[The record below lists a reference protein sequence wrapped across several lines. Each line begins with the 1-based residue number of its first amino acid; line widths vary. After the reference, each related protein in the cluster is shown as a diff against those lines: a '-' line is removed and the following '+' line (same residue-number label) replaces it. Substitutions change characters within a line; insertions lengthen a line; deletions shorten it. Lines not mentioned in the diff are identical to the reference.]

1 MKAFWTRRLIGQW
14 IMVMLLALG
23 ISQVLFY
30 FIFRAEQM
38 RSLREVR
45 REEFLA
51 RTASVVRLVNT
62 VGPEL
67 HSEILGAA
75 NTPVVRFWFTTAS
88 IEDPIAWQ
96 NEGRNKMLEPPRPPA
111 AADLPPQADAKWD
124 KQHPNERPET
134 ASARLMHLEDWNGFG
149 LQMPVGPNLWLQGV
163 YAKPASTGPPWYYH
177 LSMGISAVLL
187 TLGAVMLVRRVGRP
201 LERLAEAA
209 EKVGR
214 GEEMAPLPEEGADD
228 IRHTTA
234 AFNRMQERL
243 RRFVQD
249 RTQMV
254 AAMSHDLRTPITS
267 MRLRAEF
274 ISEADTREKIIATLD
289 EMKAI
294 AESTLAFAREEAATE
309 PTRTVDLNALLESL
323 CDDLAGL
330 GWDVTFAPGNRTPWR
345 CRPDAMRRAV
355 RNVVE
360 NSVRYGH
367 RARVALEVRGQRA
380 LITVDDDGT
389 GISEED
395 SERVFNPF
403 VRLESS
409 RNRGTG
415 GVGLGLSIARTI
427 IRSHGGDITLANRP
441 GGGLRANIEL
451 PND

>member
-1 MKAFWTRRLIGQW
+1 
-14 IMVMLLALG
+14 MVMLLALG
-23 ISQVLFY
+23 ISQALFY
-30 FIFRAEQM
+30 FIFQGEQM

-45 REEFLA
+45 RDEFLA

-67 HSEILGAA
+67 HPEILGAA
-75 NTPVVRFWFTTAS
+75 NTPVVRFWFTS
-88 IEDPIAWQ
+88 GPIQDAMTWQ
-96 NEGRNKMLEPPRPPA
+96 REARLKMLESPRPPA
-111 AADLPPQADAKWD
+111 AADLPPQENAKWG
-124 KQHPNERPET
+124 KQHFEERPET
-134 ASARLMHLEDWNGFG
+134 AEARLMHLEDWNGFG
-149 LQMPVGPNLWLQGV
+149 LQMPVGTGTGLWLQGV
-163 YAKPASTGPPWYYH
+163 YAKPAATGPPWYYH

-201 LERLAEAA
+201 LQRLTEAA

-274 ISEADTREKIIATLD
+274 ISDADTREKIIATLD

-294 AESTLAFAREEAATE
+294 AESTLAFAREEATTE
-309 PTRTVDLNALLESL
+309 PTRNVDLNALLESL
-323 CDDLAGL
+323 CDDLADL
-330 GWDVTFAPGNRTPWR
+330 GWDVTFAPGDRTPWR
-345 CRPDAMRRAV
+345 CRPDALRRAV

-360 NSVRYGH
+360 NSVRYGQ
-367 RARVALEVRGQRA
+367 RARVGLEIREQRA

-389 GISEED
+389 GIPDED

-427 IRSHGGDITLANRP
+427 IRSHGGDIALANRP
-441 GGGLRANIEL
+441 GGGLRATIEL